1 MPHLELA
8 VSTCL
13 FPAFDPATHLRV
25 LADAGIGVVE
35 LAGGHVDWLEDEER
49 FAELTAILEQTGVRV
64 YSVHVPFSRTTD
76 ISAATPDQWPEISA
90 TAGICI
96 RRLAELGGGIAVI
109 HASSEPI
116 EDEERPARL
125 DQCRDALVQLASE
138 LPASGTVRL
147 GVECLPRTCL
157 GRDSA
162 EHLRLLEQVGDD
174 RVGICLDVNHANL
187 REDLCEA
194 TRRYG
199 DRILSLHLS
208 DNDGVDERHWL
219 PGKGIID
226 WQGWQQALAD
236 TGFSGPLTHE
246 VSPWL
251 HPANDPDAS
260 RMVTAIK
267 QNAEAVFG
275 LADERG

>member
-1 MPHLELA
+1 MPHSELA

-13 FPAFDPATHLRV
+13 FPEFDPATHLSV
-25 LADAGIGVVE
+25 LADAGIGLVE
-35 LAGGHVDWLEDEER
+35 LAGRQVDWLEDEKR
-49 FAELTAILEQTGVRV
+49 FAELTAILGQTGVRV
-64 YSVHVPFSRTTD
+64 YSVHVPFSRSSD
-76 ISAATPDQWPEISA
+76 ISASTPEQWPGIFA
-90 TAGICI
+90 TARTCI
-96 RRLAELGGGIAVI
+96 RRLAELGGGIAVV
-109 HASSEPI
+109 HPSSEPI
-116 EDEERPARL
+116 EDDERPRRL
-125 DQCRDALVQLASE
+125 DQSRDALAKLASE

-157 GRDSA
+157 CRDST
-162 EHLRLLEQVGDD
+162 EHLRLLDQVADD
-174 RVGICLDVNHANL
+174 RVGVCLDVNHANL

-194 TRRYG
+194 TRAHG
-199 DRILSLHLS
+199 ERILSLHLS
-208 DNDGVDERHWL
+208 DNDGIDERHWL